1 MKSASKPNLVSMFS
15 GCGGMDLGFE
25 SAGFHVAWAND
36 IDPDAC
42 ATYRYNI
49 GQIHEGDVTS
59 FEIPNVEG
67 VDVLTS
73 GFPCQP
79 FSNAGSRKGVTDPR
93 GVLYETTMKFVAA
106 LKPKAVVIE
115 NVRGILST
123 KVDNERL
130 IDIIESGLKNLGYFV
145 EHRLLNFS
153 HFGVPQNRIRV
164 LMIAVRKED
173 WLKNAFPVISSDQ
186 DLSLKTTLSGLTD
199 NHLNQTE
206 LMRLNPQALHY
217 GAMIPPGGS
226 WKSLP
231 YEVLPE
237 RWKKIRDNMAKYHY
251 PNFFRRYAEHEISG
265 TITAAFKP
273 ENAGVWHP
281 TEPRILSVREI
292 ARIQTFPDHFAF
304 MGRTVKSKYQ
314 QIGNAVP
321 PHLAYQVALQIKA
334 LIEGQKKPKD
344 RLLPESYELNVNQPL
359 HRQSPDVMAR
369 LQHLAIAAE

>member
-1 MKSASKPNLVSMFS
+1 MFS

-25 SAGFHVAWAND
+25 QAGFKVAWAND
-36 IDPDAC
+36 VDPDAC
-42 ATYRYNI
+42 ATYRHNI
-49 GQIHEGDVTS
+49 GHIHEGDVTTLD
-59 FEIPNVEG
+59 IPNIES

-93 GVLYETTMKFVAA
+93 GVLYETTMKFVET

-123 KVDNERL
+123 RVDNERL
-130 IDIIESGLKNLGYFV
+130 IDIIESRLKKLGYFV
-145 EHRLLNFS
+145 EHRLLNLS

-164 LMIAVRKED
+164 LMIAVKQES
-173 WLKNAFPVISSDQ
+173 WTQHVFPVISPGKN
-186 DLSLKTTLSGLTD
+186 LSLKVTLSGLTD

-206 LMRLNPQALHY
+206 LMKLNPQALHY

-231 YEVLPE
+231 YDVLPE
-237 RWKKIRDNMAKYHY
+237 RWKKIRNNMAKYHY

-281 TEPRILSVREI
+281 IEPRILSVREI
-292 ARIQTFPDHFAF
+292 ARIQSFPDNFAF

-321 PHLAYQVALQIKA
+321 PHLAYQVATQIKT
-334 LIEGQKKPKD
+334 LIDGKQKPKD
-344 RLLPESYELNVNQPL
+344 RILPESYELNVNQPL
-359 HRQSPDVMAR
+359 HRQAPDLMSRMQR
-369 LQHLAIAAE
+369 LSVAAE